1 MSLGGSLAALPM
13 INLPNVLSLSRIV
26 LVPLLM
32 VVLLTKFEG
41 REIVGLQNEYL
52 ALIIFLV
59 AAFTDFLDGFIARRR
74 KQVTR
79 LGQLLDPA
87 ADKILTSSAFIA
99 LVELGLMPA
108 WMVVVVIGREFAVS
122 ALRGIGALQNQ
133 AISATMSGKVK
144 TTVQIVTIAALI
156 VVNPVAAVEPFV
168 PFLQWATVL
177 ITLYSG
183 SVYFVRFGHLLI
195 QPVDD

>member
-144 TTVQIVTIAALI
+144 TTVQIVTIAVLI

>member
-1 MSLGGSLAALPM
+1 M

-41 REIVGLQNEYL
+41 REIVGLRNEYI
-52 ALIIFLV
+52 ALVIFLV

-74 KQVTR
+74 KLVTR

-99 LVELGLMPA
+99 LVELDLMPA

-133 AISATMSGKVK
+133 AISAILSGKVK
-144 TTVQIVTIAALI
+144 TTVQIVTIAVLI
-156 VVNPVAAVEPFV
+156 VVNPISALEPLV

-183 SVYFVRFGHLLI
+183 FVYFVRFGHLLI
-195 QPVDD
+195 QPVKE

>member
-133 AISATMSGKVK
+133 AISATMSGKLK

>member
-1 MSLGGSLAALPM
+1 
-13 INLPNVLSLSRIV
+13 
-26 LVPLLM
+26 
-32 VVLLTKFEG
+32 
-41 REIVGLQNEYL
+41 
-52 ALIIFLV
+52 
-59 AAFTDFLDGFIARRR
+59 
-74 KQVTR
+74 

-133 AISATMSGKVK
+133 AISATMSGKLK